1 MSGAVLKPDP
11 IVKALHGA
19 FCRDAS
25 RQELLQLA
33 ASRMGQAGSPYGAVY
48 MYAFFEGAFHL
59 EALDGPP
66 TDLTRIPANSRGDAD
81 AGIAIRRHDDVLG
94 MIRIESDT
102 AGPLAGPELDAV
114 REVADA
120 LAVLL

>member
-1 MSGAVLKPDP
+1 VSGTVLKPDP
-11 IVKALHGA
+11 IVKALQGA

-33 ASRMGQAGSPYGAVY
+33 ASRMRQAGSPYAAVQ
-48 MYAFFEGAFHL
+48 MYALHEGAYHL
-59 EALDGPP
+59 EAADGPP
-66 TDLTRIPANSRGDAD
+66 THLTCVPADERIDAD
-81 AGIAIRRHDDVLG
+81 LVVPIRRHDEVLG